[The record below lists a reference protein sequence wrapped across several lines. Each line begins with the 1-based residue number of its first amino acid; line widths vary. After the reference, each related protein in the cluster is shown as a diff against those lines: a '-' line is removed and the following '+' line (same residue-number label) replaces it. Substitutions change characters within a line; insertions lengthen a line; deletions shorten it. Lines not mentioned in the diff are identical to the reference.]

1 MSKIRTIIFTLSIL
15 IFSMSQ
21 GIANEMIGVISAGIG
36 DIYNQKNEKLSTGSK
51 IYFGDTILVKAQS
64 NAQILLLDE
73 TALTVGEKS
82 ELTID
87 EFIYDP
93 ESKIGKIVS
102 NIKIGTVRIVT
113 GEISKKNPDN
123 LEVNI
128 PTGSIGARGTEFV
141 VVTESDEKSTVVLLG
156 PGKKNTLGMIP
167 GILNVS
173 DGINTVNIS
182 TPGFQSVVFKWKIW
196 KSLLAHY

>member
-21 GIANEMIGVISAGIG
+21 GIGNEMIGVISAGIG

-102 NIKIGTVRIVT
+102 NIKIGTVRIIT

-173 DGINTVNIS
+173 DGLNTVNIS
-182 TPGFQSVVFKWKIW
+182 TPGFQSVVFK
-196 KSLLAHY
+196 

>member
-1 MSKIRTIIFTLSIL
+1 MNKITTTFVSL
-15 IFSMSQ
+15 IFLLFSSSNV
-21 GIANEMIGVISAGIG
+21 IANEMIGIVAVGIG
-36 DIYNQKNEKLSTGSK
+36 DISNQNNEKLTTGSK
-51 IYFGDTILVKAQS
+51 IYFGDTIVVKAQS

-82 ELTID
+82 EITID

-93 ESKIGKIVS
+93 QSKVGKIVS
-102 NIKIGTVRIVT
+102 NIKIGTVKIIT

-123 LEVNI
+123 LEVNV
-128 PTGSIGARGTEFV
+128 PTGSVGARGTEFV
-141 VVTESDEKSTVVLLG
+141 IVTESDEKSTVVLLG

-173 DGINTVNIS
+173 DGFNTVNIS
-182 TPGFQSVVFKWKIW
+182 TPGFQSVVFK
-196 KSLLAHY
+196 

>member
-1 MSKIRTIIFTLSIL
+1 
-15 IFSMSQ
+15 
-21 GIANEMIGVISAGIG
+21 MIGVISAGIG
-36 DIYNQKNEKLSTGSK
+36 DISNQKNEKLSTGSK
-51 IYFGDTILVKAQS
+51 IYFGDTILVKAKS

-93 ESKIGKIVS
+93 KSKIGKIVS
-102 NIKIGTVRIVT
+102 NIKIGTVRVIT

-123 LEVNI
+123 LEVNV
-128 PTGSIGARGTEFV
+128 PTGSVGARGTEFV

-156 PGKKNTLGMIP
+156 PGKKNTLGMVP

-173 DGINTVNIS
+173 DGFNTVNIS
-182 TPGFQSVVFKWKIW
+182 TPGFQSVVFK
-196 KSLLAHY
+196 

>member
-1 MSKIRTIIFTLSIL
+1 MNKITTIFVSL
-15 IFSMSQ
+15 IFLLFSSSNV
-21 GIANEMIGVISAGIG
+21 IANEMIGIVAVGIG
-36 DIYNQKNEKLSTGSK
+36 DISNQNNEKLTTGSK
-51 IYFGDTILVKAQS
+51 IYFGDTIVVKAQS

-82 ELTID
+82 EITID

-93 ESKIGKIVS
+93 QSKVGKIVS
-102 NIKIGTVRIVT
+102 NIKIGTVKIIT

-123 LEVNI
+123 LEVNV
-128 PTGSIGARGTEFV
+128 PTGSVGARGTEFV

-173 DGINTVNIS
+173 DGFNTVNIS
-182 TPGFQSVVFKWKIW
+182 TPGFQSVVFKWK
-196 KSLLAHY
+196 

>member
-1 MSKIRTIIFTLSIL
+1 MNKIKTLSISVFLTSFL
-15 IFSMSQ
+15 ISITS
-21 GIANEMIGVISAGIG
+21 ANEFIGVIAAGVG
-36 DIYNQKNEKLSTGSK
+36 DILNQKNEKLVTGSK

-93 ESKIGKIVS
+93 QSKVGKIVS
-102 NIKIGTVRIVT
+102 NIKIGTVRIIT

-123 LEVNI
+123 LEVNV
-128 PTGSIGARGTEFV
+128 PTGSVGARGTEFV

-173 DGINTVNIS
+173 DGFNTVNIS
-182 TPGFQSVVFKWKIW
+182 TPGFQSVVFK
-196 KSLLAHY
+196 

>member
-102 NIKIGTVRIVT
+102 NIKIGTVRIIT

-173 DGINTVNIS
+173 DGLNTVNIS

>member
-1 MSKIRTIIFTLSIL
+1 MNKIKTIIVSL
-15 IFSMSQ
+15 IFSLFSLSNVV
-21 GIANEMIGVISAGIG
+21 ANEMIGIVAVGIG
-36 DIYNQKNEKLSTGSK
+36 DISNQNNEKLTTGSK

-93 ESKIGKIVS
+93 QSKVGKIVS
-102 NIKIGTVRIVT
+102 NIKIGTVRIIT

-123 LEVNI
+123 LEVNV
-128 PTGSIGARGTEFV
+128 PTGSVGARGTEFV

-156 PGKKNTLGMIP
+156 PGKKNTLGMVP

-173 DGINTVNIS
+173 DGSNTINIS
-182 TPGFQSVVFKWKIW
+182 TPGFQSVVFK
-196 KSLLAHY
+196 

>member
-1 MSKIRTIIFTLSIL
+1 MNKITTAFVSL
-15 IFSMSQ
+15 IFLLFSSSNV
-21 GIANEMIGVISAGIG
+21 IANEMIGIVAVGIG
-36 DIYNQKNEKLSTGSK
+36 DISNQNNEKLTTGSK
-51 IYFGDTILVKAQS
+51 IYFGDTIVVKAQA

-82 ELTID
+82 EITID

-93 ESKIGKIVS
+93 QSKLGKIVS
-102 NIKIGTVRIVT
+102 NIKIGTVKIIT

-123 LEVNI
+123 LEVNV
-128 PTGSIGARGTEFV
+128 PTGSVGARGTEFV

-173 DGINTVNIS
+173 DGFNTVNIS
-182 TPGFQSVVFKWKIW
+182 TPGFQSVVFK
-196 KSLLAHY
+196 

>member
-1 MSKIRTIIFTLSIL
+1 MNKITTTFVSL
-15 IFSMSQ
+15 IFLLFSSSNV
-21 GIANEMIGVISAGIG
+21 IANEMIGIVAVGIG
-36 DIYNQKNEKLSTGSK
+36 DISNQNNEKLTTGSK
-51 IYFGDTILVKAQS
+51 IYFGDTIVVKAQS

-82 ELTID
+82 EITID

-93 ESKIGKIVS
+93 QSKVGKIVS
-102 NIKIGTVRIVT
+102 NIKIGTVKIIT

-123 LEVNI
+123 LEVNV
-128 PTGSIGARGTEFV
+128 PTGSVGARGTEFV

-167 GILNVS
+167 GILNIS
-173 DGINTVNIS
+173 DGFNTVNIS
-182 TPGFQSVVFKWKIW
+182 TPGFQSVVFK
-196 KSLLAHY
+196 

>member
-1 MSKIRTIIFTLSIL
+1 MNKIKTLIISAFILLSFVTITS
-15 IFSMSQ
+15 
-21 GIANEMIGVISAGIG
+21 ANEFIGVIAAGVGEI
-36 DIYNQKNEKLSTGSK
+36 INQKNEKLSTGSK
-51 IYFGDTILVKAQS
+51 IYFGDTIVVKAQS

-93 ESKIGKIVS
+93 QSKIGKIVS
-102 NIKIGTVRIVT
+102 NIKVGTVKIIT

-123 LEVNI
+123 LEVNV
-128 PTGSIGARGTEFV
+128 PTGSVGARGTEFV
-141 VVTESDEKSTVVLLG
+141 VVTESDKKSTIVLLG

-167 GILNVS
+167 GTLNVS
-173 DGINTVNIS
+173 DGFNTVNIS
-182 TPGFQSVVFKWKIW
+182 TPGFQSVVFK
-196 KSLLAHY
+196 

>member
-1 MSKIRTIIFTLSIL
+1 MNKITTTFVSVIFLL
-15 IFSMSQ
+15 FSSSNV
-21 GIANEMIGVISAGIG
+21 IANEMIGIVAVGIG
-36 DIYNQKNEKLSTGSK
+36 DISNQNNEKLTTGSK
-51 IYFGDTILVKAQS
+51 IYFGDTIVVKAQS

-82 ELTID
+82 EITID

-93 ESKIGKIVS
+93 QSKVGKIVS
-102 NIKIGTVRIVT
+102 NIKIGTVKIIT

-123 LEVNI
+123 LEVNV
-128 PTGSIGARGTEFV
+128 PTGSVGARGTEFV

-173 DGINTVNIS
+173 DGFNTVNIS
-182 TPGFQSVVFKWKIW
+182 TPGFQSVVFK
-196 KSLLAHY
+196 

>member
-1 MSKIRTIIFTLSIL
+1 MNKIRIIIFSLLIIL
-15 IFSMSQ
+15 FSSLQ
-21 GIANEMIGVISAGIG
+21 GFANEMIGVISAGIG
-36 DIYNQKNEKLSTGSK
+36 EISNQKNEKLSTGSK
-51 IYFGDTILVKAQS
+51 IYFGDTILVKEKS

-93 ESKIGKIVS
+93 KSKIGKIVS
-102 NIKIGTVRIVT
+102 NIKIGTVRVIT

-123 LEVNI
+123 LEVNV
-128 PTGSIGARGTEFV
+128 PTGSVGARGTEFV

-156 PGKKNTLGMIP
+156 PGKKNTLGMVP

-173 DGINTVNIS
+173 DGFNTVNIS
-182 TPGFQSVVFKWKIW
+182 TPGFQSVVFK
-196 KSLLAHY
+196 

>member
-1 MSKIRTIIFTLSIL
+1 MNKIQTLIISLIISLS
-15 IFSMSQ
+15 SMTFGFAS
-21 GIANEMIGVISAGIG
+21 EVIGVIAAGIG
-36 DIYNQKNEKLSTGSK
+36 NISNQNNEKLITGSK
-51 IYFGDTILVKAQS
+51 IHFGDTIFVKAQS

-87 EFIYDP
+87 EFVYDP
-93 ESKIGKIVS
+93 QSKVGKIVS
-102 NIKIGTVRIVT
+102 NIKIGTVRIIT

-123 LEVNI
+123 LEVNV

-141 VVTESDEKSTVVLLG
+141 VVTDSDEKSTVVLLG

-173 DGINTVNIS
+173 DGLNTVNIS
-182 TPGFQSVVFKWKIW
+182 TPGFQSVVFKWIIW
-196 KSLLAHY
+196 NL